1 MADESEPTLLDR
13 HAAQREL
20 TRVADD
26 VLPALIAR
34 FDAGRLGELEVRHGD
49 WRVRLRRANGAA
61 GQAAEGA
68 AGRGAAG
75 AGRSRDHRESR
86 DPREPREA
94 RESREASGEVGRSSR
109 DGGGAR
115 ADRLPVAS
123 PAVGYFQ
130 PVEGLEVGRSFR
142 TGDVLG
148 HIDVLG
154 IRHDVVAPA
163 DGVLGRVHAEPGEA
177 VEYGQE
183 IARVDLVPSRPTP
196 ESGPEPDPATE
207 AA

>member
-1 MADESEPTLLDR
+1 MPDESEPTRPDR

-49 WRVRLRRANGAA
+49 WRVRLRRANGTA

-68 AGRGAAG
+68 AGLGAAG

-86 DPREPREA
+86 EP
-94 RESREASGEVGRSSR
+94 RESREARGDAGRSNR
-109 DGGGAR
+109 DGDGAR
-115 ADRLPVAS
+115 ADRSLVVS

-130 PVEGLEVGRSFR
+130 PIEGLEVGRSFR
-142 TGDVLG
+142 TGDVIG

-183 IARVDLVPSRPTP
+183 IARVDRVPSRPVP
-196 ESGPEPDPATE
+196 EPGPEPDPATD